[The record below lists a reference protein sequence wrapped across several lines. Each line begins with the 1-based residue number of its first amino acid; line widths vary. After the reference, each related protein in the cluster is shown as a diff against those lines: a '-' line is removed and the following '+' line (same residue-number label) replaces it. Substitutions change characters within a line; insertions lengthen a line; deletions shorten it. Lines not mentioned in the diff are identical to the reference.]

1 MKRVVSREDYV
12 NFING
17 VDLDELIRRCSLAL
31 YDAYDYKNKENIAF
45 IVGDNNKGNIAL
57 SLALLLKED
66 VNCDIFIN
74 ANYSNKYLEQFD
86 KKNIFFASG
95 KNDFSGYDLLI
106 DGLIDSNFAGLN
118 QYIDD
123 SIIINMNS
131 SGKDIISVGINSGLN
146 PNTGIGK
153 NIVKSILTV
162 SFVRFRFGHFLNM
175 AKDYIKKVVNYNLNY
190 ELDSDNYLLEL
201 NDFSDVIKDREHF
214 SNKYDYGLV
223 SIIGGCSDYNGSVKL
238 CNMASAA
245 LRSGVGVSRLCV
257 PRSIGNAILPCV
269 LESIVYGMQSM
280 DGKMLYNENDLDNAI
295 EKSDCLV
302 IGIGWGKSDNYP
314 KILEFLFNHYL
325 GPIVLDADGIN
336 TLTNM
341 DLSIIKNFKGNLILT
356 PHLGEFSRLIK
367 KDTITILGNPVQYA
381 KDFAKE
387 NNCILLLKGSTT
399 IITDGDLVY
408 LVDRGCSG
416 MATAGSG
423 DVLTG
428 ILGGLLAYNKCNL
441 NVVGAA
447 AYINGIA
454 GEEAEKEVGAVSMMA
469 SDTVNHIPLAIK
481 RLRKAIEKYNK

>member
-1 MKRVVSREDYV
+1 MKRVVSREEYV

-17 VDLDELIRRCSLAL
+17 VDVSELIRRCSLAL
-31 YDAYDYKNKENIAF
+31 YDAYDYHGKIAF
-45 IVGDNNKGNIAL
+45 VIGNNNKGKIAL
-57 SLALLLKED
+57 SLASLIKD
-66 VNCDIFIN
+66 SCQCDIFIN
-74 ANYSNKYLEQFD
+74 GNYSNEYLEQFD
-86 KKNIFFASG
+86 KENIFFANG

-106 DGLIDSNFAGLN
+106 DGLIDSNFTGLN

-123 SIIINMNS
+123 SIIINMNDS
-131 SGKDIISVGINSGLN
+131 NKDIISVGINSGLN

-153 NIVKSILTV
+153 NIIKSILTV
-162 SFVRFRFGHFLNM
+162 SFVRFRYGHFLNM
-175 AKDYIKKVVNYNLNY
+175 AKDYIKKVVNYSLNY
-190 ELDSDNYLLEL
+190 EFDSNSYLLEL
-201 NDFSDVIKDREHF
+201 NDFSEVIKDRENF

-280 DGKMLYNENDLDNAI
+280 DGKMLYNENDLNNAI

-302 IGIGWGKSDNYP
+302 IGMGWGKSEEYP

-336 TLTNM
+336 TLSEM
-341 DLSIIKNFKGNLILT
+341 DLSIIRSFKGNLILT

-367 KDTITILGNPVQYA
+367 KDTITILGNPVKYA
-381 KDFAKE
+381 RDFAKD

-399 IITDGDLVY
+399 IITDGDIVY

-428 ILGGLLAYNKCNL
+428 ILGGLLAYNKCDL

-469 SDTVNHIPLAIK
+469 SDTVNHIPAAIK
-481 RLRKAIEKYNK
+481 KIKKAIEKYNK

>member
-1 MKRVVSREDYV
+1 MKRVVSREEYV

-17 VDLDELIRRCSLAL
+17 VNVKELIRKCSLAL
-31 YDAYDYKNKENIAF
+31 YDAYDYKGNIAF
-45 IVGDNNKGNIAL
+45 VVGNNNKGNIAL
-57 SLALLLKED
+57 SLALLIKD
-66 VNCDIFIN
+66 KVNCDIFIN
-74 ANYSNKYLEQFD
+74 ANYSNEYLERFD
-86 KKNIFFASG
+86 KSNIFFANG
-95 KNDFSGYDLLI
+95 KNDFSKYDLLI
-106 DGLIDSNFAGLN
+106 DGLIDSNFTGLN

-123 SIIINMNS
+123 SIIINMNNS
-131 SGKDIISVGINSGLN
+131 NKDIISVGINSGLN

-153 NIVKSILTV
+153 NIIKSILTV
-162 SFVRFRFGHFLNM
+162 SFVRFRYGHFLNM

-190 ELDSDNYLLEL
+190 EFDSNSYLLEL
-201 NDFSDVIKDREHF
+201 NDFDEIIKDREQF

-280 DGKMLYNENDLDNAI
+280 DGKMVYNENDLNNAI
-295 EKSDCLV
+295 EKSNCLV
-302 IGIGWGKSDNYP
+302 IGMGWGKSEEYP

-336 TLTNM
+336 TLSEM
-341 DLSIIKNFKGNLILT
+341 DLSIIRSFKGNLILT

-367 KDTITILGNPVQYA
+367 KDTITILGNPVKYA
-381 KDFAKE
+381 KDFAKD
-387 NNCILLLKGSTT
+387 NKCILLLKGSTT
-399 IITDGDLVY
+399 IITDGDIVY

-428 ILGGLLAYNKCNL
+428 ILGGLLAYNECKL
-441 NVVGAA
+441 NVVGAS
-447 AYINGIA
+447 AYINGVA
-454 GEEAEKEVGAVSMMA
+454 GEEAEKEIGAVSMMA
-469 SDTVNHIPLAIK
+469 SDTVNHIPAAIK
-481 RLRKAIEKYNK
+481 KIKKAIEKYNK